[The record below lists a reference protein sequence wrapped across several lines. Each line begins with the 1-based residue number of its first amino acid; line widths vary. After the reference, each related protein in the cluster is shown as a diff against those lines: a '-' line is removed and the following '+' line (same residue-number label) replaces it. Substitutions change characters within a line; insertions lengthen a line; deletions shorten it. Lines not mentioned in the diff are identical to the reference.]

1 MDTQLHISEAS
12 PRLAASCALDAPLGM
27 LSYVTPARAKLF
39 SNLGIHTLR
48 DLILRV
54 PRRYLDF
61 SRHVSI
67 LEAAVNDTVTISCVI
82 DRINLKRPRPHL
94 SIVEMYVTDTIGIM
108 RISFFRQPWLA
119 KAYHVGDVVALLGKV
134 EYSYGFK
141 CMNSPFIEL
150 IHAADTPTSDAHSAD
165 TQATNAQAANAHA
178 TGAHAQDTSAPQPV
192 VNTRLDT
199 HILPVYA
206 LCDGL
211 SAAWYRRI
219 VKICLHKILP
229 LVDCIPSAYLARN
242 RLMGYSTAIQQMHM
256 PTSMSAQEAARRRF
270 AYNELFFLQLALR
283 ARTSVEDAQDPIQHC
298 INGRH
303 LKNFYKALPFE
314 LSAEQQ
320 SAAHDLL
327 HDMQAKTCMNRLL
340 LGDVGTGKTV
350 VCALGFAVCAD
361 TSTQAAM
368 LAPTSVLAQQYA
380 EKIGTL
386 LTKLSISWALLTSA
400 TTKSERANI
409 LSGLQ
414 TGSVQVIFGTTS
426 LLSDDVQF
434 HKLSYIVID
443 EQHRFGVHQRLAL
456 RQKSPF
462 ADLLAMSATPIPR
475 TLALSFYGDLTC
487 SFIKHKPFS
496 TAKVTTKVLANENVS
511 VAYDAVASCIEQ
523 GQQAY
528 IICPLIDSQDAR
540 TTVDD
545 IAPNAQSS
553 AQTLHSAQQTFE
565 ALKRSSFSAYRIGL
579 LTGRMDSDEKDR
591 VMSQFRAH
599 KLDVLVATTIVE
611 VGVDVPRACAMI
623 ILDADRFG
631 LATLHQLRGRVG
643 RGSLAAQVYLVT
655 ASKKH
660 SLARRRLDILENTFD
675 GFELSQKDLELRRE
689 GDILGYR
696 QSGTLTLRV
705 CDMVRDMD
713 LIEAAHRDVGELLDS
728 DPDLSQVQHRALV
741 HEMHARFPA
750 YFEELK
756 GIGF

>member
-12 PRLAASCALDAPLGM
+12 PRLAASCALDAPLDM
-27 LSYVTPARAKLF
+27 LPYVTPARAKLF

-48 DLILRV
+48 DLILRI

-134 EYSYGFK
+134 DYSYGFK

-150 IHAADTPTSDAHSAD
+150 IHAADTRPTDGHAAD
-165 TQATNAQAANAHA
+165 THTAD
-178 TGAHAQDTSAPQPV
+178 AHAQDKSALELLP
-192 VNTRLDT
+192 NARLDT

-229 LVDCIPSAYLARN
+229 LVDCIPSVYLARN
-242 RLMGYSTAIQQMHM
+242 RLMGYSTAIQQIHM
-256 PTSMSAQEAARRRF
+256 PTSMRAQEAARRRF

-283 ARTSVEDAQDPIQHC
+283 ARTSVEDTQDPIQHC
-298 INGRH
+298 INGSH

-400 TTKSERANI
+400 TTKSERTDI

-414 TGSVQVIFGTTS
+414 TGSLQVIFGTTS

-511 VAYDAVASCIEQ
+511 VAYDAVAACIEQ

-528 IICPLIDSQDAR
+528 IICPLIDNQDAR

-565 ALKRSSFSAYRIGL
+565 SLKRSSFSAYRIGL
-579 LTGRMDSDEKDR
+579 LTGRMDSEEKDR

-696 QSGTLTLRV
+696 QSGTLTLHV

-713 LIEAAHRDVGELLDS
+713 LIEAAHRDVGELLDG
-728 DPDLSQVQHRALV
+728 DHRLSQTQHRALV

>member
-27 LSYVTPARAKLF
+27 LPYVTPARAKLF

-48 DLILRV
+48 DLMLHI
-54 PRRYLDF
+54 PRKYLDF

-150 IHAADTPTSDAHSAD
+150 IHAADTRPTDGYAAD
-165 TQATNAQAANAHA
+165 THVADAYE
-178 TGAHAQDTSAPQPV
+178 QDKRVPQPV
-192 VNTRLDT
+192 ANTRLDT

-219 VKICLHKILP
+219 IKICLHKILP
-229 LVDCIPSAYLARN
+229 LVDCIPSVYLARN
-242 RLMGYSTAIQQMHM
+242 RLMGYSTAIQQIHM
-256 PTSMSAQEAARRRF
+256 PTSMSAQDAARRRF

-298 INGRH
+298 INGDH

-400 TTKSERANI
+400 TTKSERADI
-409 LSGLQ
+409 LSQLQ
-414 TGSVQVIFGTTS
+414 TGSLQVIFGTTS

-496 TAKVTTKVLANENVS
+496 TANVTTNVLANENVS
-511 VAYDAVASCIEQ
+511 VAYDAVAACIEQ

-528 IICPLIDSQDAR
+528 IICPLIDNQDTR

-565 ALKRSSFSAYRIGL
+565 ALKHSSFSAYRIGL
-579 LTGRMDSDEKDR
+579 LTGRMDNVEKDR

-696 QSGTLTLRV
+696 QSGTLTLHV

-713 LIEAAHRDVGELLDS
+713 LIEAAHRDVGELLDG
-728 DPDLSQVQHRALV
+728 DPRLSQTQHRALV

>member
-27 LSYVTPARAKLF
+27 LPYVTPARAKLF

-48 DLILRV
+48 DLMLRI

-150 IHAADTPTSDAHSAD
+150 IHAADTRPTDSHAAD
-165 TQATNAQAANAHA
+165 THAAD
-178 TGAHAQDTSAPQPV
+178 AHAQDKRAPQPV
-192 VNTRLDT
+192 ANARLDT

-219 VKICLHKILP
+219 IKICLHKILP
-229 LVDCIPSAYLARN
+229 LVDCIPYVYLARN
-242 RLMGYSTAIQQMHM
+242 RLMGYSTAIQQIHM
-256 PTSMSAQEAARRRF
+256 PTSMRAQEAARRRF

-283 ARTSVEDAQDPIQHC
+283 ARTSVEDTQDPIQHC
-298 INGRH
+298 INGSH

-400 TTKSERANI
+400 TTKSERTDI

-414 TGSVQVIFGTTS
+414 TGSLQVIFGTTS

-511 VAYDAVASCIEQ
+511 VAYDAVAACIEQ

-528 IICPLIDSQDAR
+528 IICPLIDNQDAR

-579 LTGRMDSDEKDR
+579 LTGRMDNVEKDK

-696 QSGTLTLRV
+696 QSGTLTLHV

-713 LIEAAHRDVGELLDS
+713 LIEAAHRDVGELLDG
-728 DPDLSQVQHRALV
+728 DPRLSQTQHRALV

>member
-27 LSYVTPARAKLF
+27 LPYVTPARAKLF

-48 DLILRV
+48 DLMLRI

-150 IHAADTPTSDAHSAD
+150 IHAADTRPTDGHAAD
-165 TQATNAQAANAHA
+165 THAAD
-178 TGAHAQDTSAPQPV
+178 AHAQDKSALELLP
-192 VNTRLDT
+192 NARLDT

-219 VKICLHKILP
+219 IKICLHKILP
-229 LVDCIPSAYLARN
+229 LVDCIPSVYLARN
-242 RLMGYSTAIQQMHM
+242 RLMGYSTAIQQIHM
-256 PTSMSAQEAARRRF
+256 PTSMSAQDAARRRF
-270 AYNELFFLQLALR
+270 AYDELFFLQLALR
-283 ARTSVEDAQDPIQHC
+283 ARTSVEDTQDPIQHC
-298 INGRH
+298 INGSH

-400 TTKSERANI
+400 TTKSERADI

-487 SFIKHKPFS
+487 SFIKHKPFC
-496 TAKVTTKVLANENVS
+496 TANVTTNVLANENVS
-511 VAYDAVASCIEQ
+511 VAYDAVAACIEQ

-528 IICPLIDSQDAR
+528 IICPLIDNQDAR

-579 LTGRMDSDEKDR
+579 LTGRMDNVEKDR

-660 SLARRRLDILENTFD
+660 SLARQRLDILENTFD

-713 LIEAAHRDVGELLDS
+713 LIEAAHRDVGELLDG
-728 DPDLSQVQHRALV
+728 DPDVSQVQHRALV

>member
-27 LSYVTPARAKLF
+27 LPYVTPARAKLF

-48 DLILRV
+48 DLMLRI

-61 SRHVSI
+61 SGHVSI

-150 IHAADTPTSDAHSAD
+150 IHAADTRPTDGHAAD
-165 TQATNAQAANAHA
+165 THTAD
-178 TGAHAQDTSAPQPV
+178 AHAQDKSALELLP
-192 VNTRLDT
+192 NASFDT

-219 VKICLHKILP
+219 IKICLHKILP
-229 LVDCIPSAYLARN
+229 LVDCIPSVYLARN
-242 RLMGYSTAIQQMHM
+242 RLMGYSTAIQQIHM
-256 PTSMSAQEAARRRF
+256 PTSMSAQDAARRRF

-283 ARTSVEDAQDPIQHC
+283 ARTSVEDTQDPIQHC
-298 INGRH
+298 INGSH

-400 TTKSERANI
+400 TTKSERADI
-409 LSGLQ
+409 LSQLQ
-414 TGSVQVIFGTTS
+414 TGSLQVIFGTTS

-496 TAKVTTKVLANENVS
+496 TAKVTTKVLVNENVS
-511 VAYDAVASCIEQ
+511 VAYDAVAACIEQ

-528 IICPLIDSQDAR
+528 IICPLIDNQDAR

-713 LIEAAHRDVGELLDS
+713 LIEAAHRDVGELLDG
-728 DPDLSQVQHRALV
+728 DPRLSQTQHRALV
-741 HEMHARFPA
+741 HEMRARFPA

-756 GIGF
+756 GIEF

>member
-27 LSYVTPARAKLF
+27 LPYVTPARAKLF

-48 DLILRV
+48 DLMLRI

-150 IHAADTPTSDAHSAD
+150 IHAADTRPTDGHAAD
-165 TQATNAQAANAHA
+165 THTAD
-178 TGAHAQDTSAPQPV
+178 AHAQDKSALELLP
-192 VNTRLDT
+192 NASFDT

-219 VKICLHKILP
+219 IKICLHKILP
-229 LVDCIPSAYLARN
+229 LVDCIPSVYLARN
-242 RLMGYSTAIQQMHM
+242 RLMGYSTAIQQIHM
-256 PTSMSAQEAARRRF
+256 PTSMSAQDAARRRF

-283 ARTSVEDAQDPIQHC
+283 ARTSVEDTQDPIQHC
-298 INGRH
+298 INGSH

-400 TTKSERANI
+400 ITKSERADI
-409 LSGLQ
+409 LSQLQ
-414 TGSVQVIFGTTS
+414 TGSLQVIFGTTS

-496 TAKVTTKVLANENVS
+496 TAKVTTKVLVNENVS
-511 VAYDAVASCIEQ
+511 VAYDAVAACIEQ

-528 IICPLIDSQDAR
+528 IICPLIDNQDAR

-579 LTGRMDSDEKDR
+579 LTGRMDNVEKDR
-591 VMSQFRAH
+591 IMSQFRAH

-660 SLARRRLDILENTFD
+660 SLARQRLDILENTFD

-696 QSGTLTLRV
+696 QSGTLTLHV
-705 CDMVRDMD
+705 CDMVRDMA
-713 LIEAAHRDVGELLDS
+713 LIEAAHRDVGELLDG
-728 DPDLSQVQHRALV
+728 DPRLSQTQHRALV

>member
-27 LSYVTPARAKLF
+27 LPYVTPARAKLF

-48 DLILRV
+48 DLMLRI

-150 IHAADTPTSDAHSAD
+150 IHAADTRPTDGHAAD
-165 TQATNAQAANAHA
+165 THTAD
-178 TGAHAQDTSAPQPV
+178 AHAQDKSALELLP
-192 VNTRLDT
+192 NASFDT

-219 VKICLHKILP
+219 IKICLHKILP
-229 LVDCIPSAYLARN
+229 LVDCIPSVYLARN
-242 RLMGYSTAIQQMHM
+242 RLMGYSTAIQQIHM
-256 PTSMSAQEAARRRF
+256 PTSMSAQDAARRRF

-283 ARTSVEDAQDPIQHC
+283 ARTSVEDTQDPIQHC
-298 INGRH
+298 INGSH

-400 TTKSERANI
+400 TTKSERADI

-545 IAPNAQSS
+545 IAPNVQSS

-579 LTGRMDSDEKDR
+579 LTGRMDNVEKDR

-713 LIEAAHRDVGELLDS
+713 LIEAAHRDVGELLDG
-728 DPDLSQVQHRALV
+728 DPDVSQVQHRALV

>member
-27 LSYVTPARAKLF
+27 LAYVTPARAKLF

-48 DLILRV
+48 DLILRI

-150 IHAADTPTSDAHSAD
+150 IHAADARPTDGHAAD
-165 TQATNAQAANAHA
+165 THTAD
-178 TGAHAQDTSAPQPV
+178 AHAQDKSALELLP
-192 VNTRLDT
+192 NARLDT

-229 LVDCIPSAYLARN
+229 LVDCIPSVYLARN
-242 RLMGYSTAIQQMHM
+242 RLMGYSTAIQQIHM
-256 PTSMSAQEAARRRF
+256 PTSMRAQEAARRRF

-283 ARTSVEDAQDPIQHC
+283 ARTSVEDTQDPIQHC
-298 INGRH
+298 INGSH

-400 TTKSERANI
+400 TTKSERTDI

-414 TGSVQVIFGTTS
+414 TGSLQVIFGTTS

-511 VAYDAVASCIEQ
+511 VAYDAVAACIEQ

-565 ALKRSSFSAYRIGL
+565 ALKRSSFSAYRTGL
-579 LTGRMDSDEKDR
+579 LTGRMDNVEKDK

-713 LIEAAHRDVGELLDS
+713 LIEAAHRDVGELLDG

>member
-27 LSYVTPARAKLF
+27 LPYVTPARAKLF

-48 DLILRV
+48 DLMLRI

-150 IHAADTPTSDAHSAD
+150 IHAAETHTTDGHTADTHVADTP
-165 TQATNAQAANAHA
+165 
-178 TGAHAQDTSAPQPV
+178 AQDKRAPQSV
-192 VNTRLDT
+192 ATTRLDT
-199 HILPVYA
+199 HILSVYA

-219 VKICLHKILP
+219 IKICLHKILP
-229 LVDCIPSAYLARN
+229 LVDCIPSVYLARN
-242 RLMGYSTAIQQMHM
+242 RLMGYSTAIQQIHM
-256 PTSMSAQEAARRRF
+256 PTSMPAQDAARRRF

-283 ARTSVEDAQDPIQHC
+283 ARTSVEDTQDPIQHC
-298 INGRH
+298 INGSN

-327 HDMQAKTCMNRLL
+327 HDMHAKTCMNRLL

-400 TTKSERANI
+400 TTKSERADI

-496 TAKVTTKVLANENVS
+496 TANVTTNVLANENVS
-511 VAYDAVASCIEQ
+511 VAYDAVAACIEQ

-528 IICPLIDSQDAR
+528 IICPLIDNQDTR

-565 ALKRSSFSAYRIGL
+565 ALKHSSFSAYRIGL
-579 LTGRMDSDEKDR
+579 LTGRMDSEEKDR

-660 SLARRRLDILENTFD
+660 SSARRRLDILENTFD

-696 QSGTLTLRV
+696 QSGTLTLHV

-713 LIEAAHRDVGELLDS
+713 LIEAAHRDVGELLDG
-728 DPDLSQVQHRALV
+728 DPRLSQTQHRALV

>member
-48 DLILRV
+48 DLMLRI

-150 IHAADTPTSDAHSAD
+150 IHAAETHTTDGHTADTHVADTP
-165 TQATNAQAANAHA
+165 
-178 TGAHAQDTSAPQPV
+178 AQDKRAPQPV
-192 VNTRLDT
+192 ANTRLDT

-219 VKICLHKILP
+219 IKICLHKILP
-229 LVDCIPSAYLARN
+229 LVDCIPSVYLARN
-242 RLMGYSTAIQQMHM
+242 RLMGYSTAIQQIHM
-256 PTSMSAQEAARRRF
+256 PTSMSAQDAARRRF

-298 INGRH
+298 INGDH

-361 TSTQAAM
+361 TSTQAAL

-496 TAKVTTKVLANENVS
+496 TANVTTNVLANENVS
-511 VAYDAVASCIEQ
+511 VAYDAVATCIEK

-528 IICPLIDSQDAR
+528 IICPLIDNQDAR

-565 ALKRSSFSAYRIGL
+565 ALKHSSFSAYRIGL
-579 LTGRMDSDEKDR
+579 LTGRMDSEEKDR

-660 SLARRRLDILENTFD
+660 SLARQRLDILENTFD

-696 QSGTLTLRV
+696 QSGTLTLHV

-713 LIEAAHRDVGELLDS
+713 LIEAAHRDVGELLDGDS
-728 DPDLSQVQHRALV
+728 RLSQTQHRALV

>member
-1 MDTQLHISEAS
+1 MDTQLHISEVS
-12 PRLAASCALDAPLGM
+12 PRLAASCALDAPLDM
-27 LSYVTPARAKLF
+27 LPYVTPARAKLF

-48 DLILRV
+48 DLILRI

-150 IHAADTPTSDAHSAD
+150 IHAADARPTDGHAAD
-165 TQATNAQAANAHA
+165 THAAD
-178 TGAHAQDTSAPQPV
+178 AHAQDKTALELLP
-192 VNTRLDT
+192 NARLDT

-219 VKICLHKILP
+219 IKICLHKILP
-229 LVDCIPSAYLARN
+229 LVDCIPSVYLARN

-256 PTSMSAQEAARRRF
+256 PTSMSAQDAARRRF

-298 INGRH
+298 INGSH

-400 TTKSERANI
+400 TTKSERADI
-409 LSGLQ
+409 LSQLQ
-414 TGSVQVIFGTTS
+414 TGSLQVIFGTTS

-511 VAYDAVASCIEQ
+511 VAYDAVAACIEQ

-528 IICPLIDSQDAR
+528 IICPLIDNQDAR

-565 ALKRSSFSAYRIGL
+565 ALKRSSFSTYRIGL

-713 LIEAAHRDVGELLDS
+713 LIEAAHRDVGELLDG

>member
-27 LSYVTPARAKLF
+27 LPYVTPARAKLF

-48 DLILRV
+48 DLMLRI

-150 IHAADTPTSDAHSAD
+150 IHAADTRPTDGHAAD
-165 TQATNAQAANAHA
+165 THTAD
-178 TGAHAQDTSAPQPV
+178 AHAQDKSALELLP
-192 VNTRLDT
+192 NASFDT

-219 VKICLHKILP
+219 IKICLHKILP
-229 LVDCIPSAYLARN
+229 LVDCIPSVYLARN
-242 RLMGYSTAIQQMHM
+242 RLMGYSTAIQQIHM
-256 PTSMSAQEAARRRF
+256 PTSMSAQDAARRRF

-283 ARTSVEDAQDPIQHC
+283 ARTSVEDTQDPIQHC
-298 INGRH
+298 INGSH

-400 TTKSERANI
+400 TTKSERADI
-409 LSGLQ
+409 LSQLQ
-414 TGSVQVIFGTTS
+414 TGSLQVIFGTTS

-496 TAKVTTKVLANENVS
+496 TAKVTTKVLVNENVS
-511 VAYDAVASCIEQ
+511 VAYDAVAACIEQ

-528 IICPLIDSQDAR
+528 IICPLIDNQDAR

-660 SLARRRLDILENTFD
+660 SLARQRLDILENTFD

-741 HEMHARFPA
+741 HEMHVRFPA

>member
-27 LSYVTPARAKLF
+27 LPYVTPARAKLF

-48 DLILRV
+48 DLMLRI

-150 IHAADTPTSDAHSAD
+150 IHAADTRPTDGHAAD
-165 TQATNAQAANAHA
+165 THTAD
-178 TGAHAQDTSAPQPV
+178 AHAQDKSALELLP
-192 VNTRLDT
+192 NASFDT

-219 VKICLHKILP
+219 IKICLHKILP
-229 LVDCIPSAYLARN
+229 LVDCIPSVYLARN
-242 RLMGYSTAIQQMHM
+242 RLMGYSTAIQQIHM
-256 PTSMSAQEAARRRF
+256 PTSMSAQDAARRRF

-283 ARTSVEDAQDPIQHC
+283 ARTSVEDTQDPIQHC
-298 INGRH
+298 INGSH

-400 TTKSERANI
+400 TTKSERADI
-409 LSGLQ
+409 LSQLQ
-414 TGSVQVIFGTTS
+414 TGSLQVIFGTTS

-496 TAKVTTKVLANENVS
+496 TAKVTTKVLVNENVS
-511 VAYDAVASCIEQ
+511 VAYDAVAACIEQ

-528 IICPLIDSQDAR
+528 IICPLIDNQDAR

-713 LIEAAHRDVGELLDS
+713 LIEAAHRDVGELLDG

>member
-27 LSYVTPARAKLF
+27 LPYVTPARAKLF

-48 DLILRV
+48 DLMLRI

-150 IHAADTPTSDAHSAD
+150 IHAADTRPTDGHAAD
-165 TQATNAQAANAHA
+165 THAADAYE
-178 TGAHAQDTSAPQPV
+178 QDKRAPQPV
-192 VNTRLDT
+192 ANTRLDT

-229 LVDCIPSAYLARN
+229 LVDCIPSVYLARN

-256 PTSMSAQEAARRRF
+256 PTSMSAQDAARRRF

-283 ARTSVEDAQDPIQHC
+283 ARTSVEDTQDPIQHC
-298 INGRH
+298 INGSH

-327 HDMQAKTCMNRLL
+327 HDMHAKTCMNRLL

-400 TTKSERANI
+400 TTKSERADI

>member
-82 DRINLKRPRPHL
+82 DRISLKRPRPHL

-150 IHAADTPTSDAHSAD
+150 IHAAETHTTDGHTADTHVADTP
-165 TQATNAQAANAHA
+165 
-178 TGAHAQDTSAPQPV
+178 AQDKRAPQPV
-192 VNTRLDT
+192 ATTRLDT

-229 LVDCIPSAYLARN
+229 LVDFIPSVYLARN

-298 INGRH
+298 INGDH

-496 TAKVTTKVLANENVS
+496 TANVTTNVLANENVS
-511 VAYDAVASCIEQ
+511 VAYDAVAACIEK

-528 IICPLIDSQDAR
+528 IICPLIDNQDAR
-540 TTVDD
+540 TMVDD

-565 ALKRSSFSAYRIGL
+565 ALKHSSFSAYRIGL
-579 LTGRMDSDEKDR
+579 LTGRMDNVEKDR

-660 SLARRRLDILENTFD
+660 SLARQRLDILENTFD

-713 LIEAAHRDVGELLDS
+713 LIEAAHRDVGELLDG
-728 DPDLSQVQHRALV
+728 DPRLSQTQHRALV

>member
-27 LSYVTPARAKLF
+27 LPYVTPARAKLF

-48 DLILRV
+48 DLMLRI

-150 IHAADTPTSDAHSAD
+150 IHAADTRPTDGHAAD
-165 TQATNAQAANAHA
+165 THTAD
-178 TGAHAQDTSAPQPV
+178 AHAQDKSALELLP
-192 VNTRLDT
+192 NASFDT

-219 VKICLHKILP
+219 IKICLHKILP
-229 LVDCIPSAYLARN
+229 LVDCIPSVYLARN

-256 PTSMSAQEAARRRF
+256 PTSMSAQDAARRRF

-298 INGRH
+298 INGSH
-303 LKNFYKALPFE
+303 LKNFYKALTFE

-400 TTKSERANI
+400 TTKSERADI
-409 LSGLQ
+409 LSQLQ
-414 TGSVQVIFGTTS
+414 TGSLQVIFGTTS

-511 VAYDAVASCIEQ
+511 VAYDAVAACIEQ

-528 IICPLIDSQDAR
+528 IICPLIDNQDAR

-579 LTGRMDSDEKDR
+579 LTGRMDNVEKDR

>member
-12 PRLAASCALDAPLGM
+12 PRLAASCALDSLLGM
-27 LSYVTPARAKLF
+27 LPYVTPARAKLF

-82 DRINLKRPRPHL
+82 DRINIKRPRPHL

-150 IHAADTPTSDAHSAD
+150 IHAADTSTSDDHAVD
-165 TQATNAQAANAHA
+165 TQTTNV
-178 TGAHAQDTSAPQPV
+178 HAQDTNAPQPV
-192 VNTRLDT
+192 ATTRLDT

-229 LVDCIPSAYLARN
+229 LVDCIPSVYLARN

-283 ARTSVEDAQDPIQHC
+283 ARTSVEDTQDPIQHC
-298 INGRH
+298 INGSH

-400 TTKSERANI
+400 TTKSERADI

-579 LTGRMDSDEKDR
+579 LTGRMDNVEKDR

>member
-27 LSYVTPARAKLF
+27 LPYVTPARAQLF

-48 DLILRV
+48 DLMLRI

-150 IHAADTPTSDAHSAD
+150 IHAADTRPTDGHAAD
-165 TQATNAQAANAHA
+165 THTAD
-178 TGAHAQDTSAPQPV
+178 AHAQDKSALELLP
-192 VNTRLDT
+192 NASFDT

-219 VKICLHKILP
+219 IKICLHKILP
-229 LVDCIPSAYLARN
+229 LVDCIPSVYLARN
-242 RLMGYSTAIQQMHM
+242 RLMGYSTAIQQIHM
-256 PTSMSAQEAARRRF
+256 PTSMSAQDAARRRF

-283 ARTSVEDAQDPIQHC
+283 ARTSVEDTQDPIQHC
-298 INGRH
+298 INGSH

-400 TTKSERANI
+400 TTKSERADI
-409 LSGLQ
+409 LSQLQ

-511 VAYDAVASCIEQ
+511 VAYDAVAACIEQ

-528 IICPLIDSQDAR
+528 IICPLIDSHDAR

-579 LTGRMDSDEKDR
+579 LTGRMDNVEKDR

-713 LIEAAHRDVGELLDS
+713 LIEAAHRDVGELLDG
-728 DPDLSQVQHRALV
+728 DPDVSQVQHRALV
-741 HEMHARFPA
+741 HEMRARFPA

-756 GIGF
+756 GIEF

>member
-27 LSYVTPARAKLF
+27 LPYVTPARAKLF

-48 DLILRV
+48 DLMLRI

-150 IHAADTPTSDAHSAD
+150 IHAAETHTTDGHTADTHVADTP
-165 TQATNAQAANAHA
+165 
-178 TGAHAQDTSAPQPV
+178 AQDKRAPQPV
-192 VNTRLDT
+192 ANTRLDT

-219 VKICLHKILP
+219 IKICLHKILP
-229 LVDCIPSAYLARN
+229 LVDCIPSVYLARN
-242 RLMGYSTAIQQMHM
+242 RLMGYSTAIQQIHM
-256 PTSMSAQEAARRRF
+256 PTSMSAQDAARRRF

-298 INGRH
+298 INGDH

-361 TSTQAAM
+361 TSTQAAL

-496 TAKVTTKVLANENVS
+496 TANVTTNVLANENVS
-511 VAYDAVASCIEQ
+511 VAYDAVATCIEK

-528 IICPLIDSQDAR
+528 IICPLIDNQDAR

-565 ALKRSSFSAYRIGL
+565 ALKHSSFSAYRIGL
-579 LTGRMDSDEKDR
+579 LTGRMDNVEKDR

-623 ILDADRFG
+623 ILDSDRFG

-660 SLARRRLDILENTFD
+660 SLARQRLDILENTFD

-713 LIEAAHRDVGELLDS
+713 LIEAAHRDVGELLDG

>member
-48 DLILRV
+48 DLILRI

-150 IHAADTPTSDAHSAD
+150 IHAADTRPTDGHAAD
-165 TQATNAQAANAHA
+165 THTAD
-178 TGAHAQDTSAPQPV
+178 AHAQDKSALELLP
-192 VNTRLDT
+192 NASFDT

-219 VKICLHKILP
+219 IKICLHKILP
-229 LVDCIPSAYLARN
+229 LVDCIPSVYLARN
-242 RLMGYSTAIQQMHM
+242 RLMGYSTAIQQIHM
-256 PTSMSAQEAARRRF
+256 PTSMSAQDAARRRF

-283 ARTSVEDAQDPIQHC
+283 ARTSVEDTQDPIQHC
-298 INGRH
+298 INGSH

-400 TTKSERANI
+400 TTKSERADI
-409 LSGLQ
+409 LSQLQ

-496 TAKVTTKVLANENVS
+496 TAKVTTKVLVNENVS
-511 VAYDAVASCIEQ
+511 VAYDAVAACIEQ

-528 IICPLIDSQDAR
+528 IICPLIDNQDAR

-741 HEMHARFPA
+741 HEMHVRFPA

>member
-39 SNLGIHTLR
+39 SNIGIHTLR

-150 IHAADTPTSDAHSAD
+150 IHAADTRPTDGHAAD
-165 TQATNAQAANAHA
+165 THTAD
-178 TGAHAQDTSAPQPV
+178 AHAQDKSALELLP
-192 VNTRLDT
+192 NARLDT

-219 VKICLHKILP
+219 IKICLHKILP
-229 LVDCIPSAYLARN
+229 LVDCIPSVYLARN
-242 RLMGYSTAIQQMHM
+242 RLMGYSTAIQQIHM
-256 PTSMSAQEAARRRF
+256 PTSMSAQDAARRRF

-298 INGRH
+298 INGSH

-340 LGDVGTGKTV
+340 LGDVGTGKTA

-400 TTKSERANI
+400 TTKSERASI

-511 VAYDAVASCIEQ
+511 VAYDAVAACIEQ

-528 IICPLIDSQDAR
+528 IICPLIDNQDAR

-565 ALKRSSFSAYRIGL
+565 ALKHSSFSAYRIGL
-579 LTGRMDSDEKDR
+579 LTGRMDSEEKDR

-696 QSGTLTLRV
+696 QSGTLTLHV

-713 LIEAAHRDVGELLDS
+713 LIEAAHRDVGELLDG
-728 DPDLSQVQHRALV
+728 DPRLSQAQHRALV
-741 HEMHARFPA
+741 HEMYARFPA

>member
-12 PRLAASCALDAPLGM
+12 PRLAASCALDAPLDM
-27 LSYVTPARAKLF
+27 LPYVTPARAKLF

-48 DLILRV
+48 DLILRI

-150 IHAADTPTSDAHSAD
+150 IRAADTRPTDGHAADTHTAD
-165 TQATNAQAANAHA
+165 
-178 TGAHAQDTSAPQPV
+178 AHAQDKSALELLP
-192 VNTRLDT
+192 NARLDT

-219 VKICLHKILP
+219 IKICLHKILP
-229 LVDCIPSAYLARN
+229 LVDCIPSVYLARN
-242 RLMGYSTAIQQMHM
+242 RLMGYSTAIQQIHM
-256 PTSMSAQEAARRRF
+256 PTSMSAQAAARRRF

-283 ARTSVEDAQDPIQHC
+283 ARTSVEDTQDPIQHC
-298 INGRH
+298 INGSN

-327 HDMQAKTCMNRLL
+327 HDMHAKTCMNRLL

-400 TTKSERANI
+400 TTKSERADI

-528 IICPLIDSQDAR
+528 IICPLIDNQDAR

-579 LTGRMDSDEKDR
+579 LTGRMDNVEKDR

-713 LIEAAHRDVGELLDS
+713 LIEAAHRDVGELLDG
-728 DPDLSQVQHRALV
+728 DPDVSQVQHRALV

>member
-27 LSYVTPARAKLF
+27 LPYVTPARAKLF
-39 SNLGIHTLR
+39 SNLSIHTLR
-48 DLILRV
+48 DLILRI

-150 IHAADTPTSDAHSAD
+150 IHAADTRPTDGHAAD
-165 TQATNAQAANAHA
+165 THTAD
-178 TGAHAQDTSAPQPV
+178 AHAQDKSALELLP
-192 VNTRLDT
+192 NASFDT

-219 VKICLHKILP
+219 IKICLHKILP
-229 LVDCIPSAYLARN
+229 LVDCIPSVYLARN

-256 PTSMSAQEAARRRF
+256 PTSMSAQDAARRRF

-298 INGRH
+298 INGSH

-400 TTKSERANI
+400 TTKSERADI
-409 LSGLQ
+409 LSQLQ
-414 TGSVQVIFGTTS
+414 TGSLQVIFGTTS

-511 VAYDAVASCIEQ
+511 VAYDAVAACIEQ

-528 IICPLIDSQDAR
+528 IICPLIDNQDAR

-660 SLARRRLDILENTFD
+660 SLARQRLDILENTFD

-713 LIEAAHRDVGELLDS
+713 LIEAAHRDVGELLDG
-728 DPDLSQVQHRALV
+728 DPDVSQVQHRALV

>member
-27 LSYVTPARAKLF
+27 LPYVTPARAKLF

-48 DLILRV
+48 DLMLRI

-150 IHAADTPTSDAHSAD
+150 IHAADTRPTDGHAAD
-165 TQATNAQAANAHA
+165 THTAD
-178 TGAHAQDTSAPQPV
+178 AHAQDKSALELLP
-192 VNTRLDT
+192 NARLDT

-229 LVDCIPSAYLARN
+229 LVDCIPSVYLARN
-242 RLMGYSTAIQQMHM
+242 RLMGYSTAIQQIHM
-256 PTSMSAQEAARRRF
+256 PTSMRAQDAARRRF

-283 ARTSVEDAQDPIQHC
+283 ARTSVEDTQDPIQHC
-298 INGRH
+298 INGDH

-327 HDMQAKTCMNRLL
+327 HDMHAKTCMNRLL

-400 TTKSERANI
+400 TTKSERADI

-528 IICPLIDSQDAR
+528 IICPLIDNQDAR

-565 ALKRSSFSAYRIGL
+565 SLKRSSFSAYRIGL

-741 HEMHARFPA
+741 HEMHVRFPA

>member
-12 PRLAASCALDAPLGM
+12 PRLAASCALDAPLDM
-27 LSYVTPARAKLF
+27 LPYVTPARAKPF

-48 DLILRV
+48 DLILRI

-82 DRINLKRPRPHL
+82 DRINLKRPRPHF

-150 IHAADTPTSDAHSAD
+150 IHAADTRPTDGHAAD
-165 TQATNAQAANAHA
+165 THTAD
-178 TGAHAQDTSAPQPV
+178 AHAQDKSALELLP
-192 VNTRLDT
+192 NTRLDT

-219 VKICLHKILP
+219 IKICLHKILP
-229 LVDCIPSAYLARN
+229 LVDCIPSVYLARN
-242 RLMGYSTAIQQMHM
+242 RLMGYSTAIQQIHM
-256 PTSMSAQEAARRRF
+256 PTSMSAQDAARRRF

-283 ARTSVEDAQDPIQHC
+283 VRTSVEDTQDPIQHC
-298 INGRH
+298 INGSH

-400 TTKSERANI
+400 TTKSERADI
-409 LSGLQ
+409 LSQLQ
-414 TGSVQVIFGTTS
+414 TGSLQVIFGTTS

-496 TAKVTTKVLANENVS
+496 TAKVTTKVLVNENVS
-511 VAYDAVASCIEQ
+511 VAYDAVAACIEQ

-528 IICPLIDSQDAR
+528 IICPLIDNQDAR

-565 ALKRSSFSAYRIGL
+565 ALKSSSFSAYRIGL

-705 CDMVRDMD
+705 CDMVCDMD

-756 GIGF
+756 GIEF

>member
-27 LSYVTPARAKLF
+27 LSYVTPARARLF

-82 DRINLKRPRPHL
+82 DRINLKRPRPQL

-150 IHAADTPTSDAHSAD
+150 IHAADTRTTDAH
-165 TQATNAQAANAHA
+165 ATNAHAADAYE
-178 TGAHAQDTSAPQPV
+178 QDKRVPQPV
-192 VNTRLDT
+192 ANTRLDT

-229 LVDCIPSAYLARN
+229 LVDFIPSVYLARN

-283 ARTSVEDAQDPIQHC
+283 ARTSVEDTQDPIQHC
-298 INGRH
+298 INGSH

-400 TTKSERANI
+400 TTKSERADI

-414 TGSVQVIFGTTS
+414 TGSVQVVFGTTS

-496 TAKVTTKVLANENVS
+496 TANVTTNVLANENVS
-511 VAYDAVASCIEQ
+511 VAYDAVAACIEK

-528 IICPLIDSQDAR
+528 IICPLIDNQDAR
-540 TTVDD
+540 TMVDD

-660 SLARRRLDILENTFD
+660 SLARQRLGILENTFD

-713 LIEAAHRDVGELLDS
+713 LIEVAHRDVGELLDG

>member
-27 LSYVTPARAKLF
+27 LPYVTPARAKLF

-48 DLILRV
+48 DLMLRI

-150 IHAADTPTSDAHSAD
+150 IHAADTRPTDGHAAD
-165 TQATNAQAANAHA
+165 THTAD
-178 TGAHAQDTSAPQPV
+178 AHAQDKSALELLP
-192 VNTRLDT
+192 NASFDT

-219 VKICLHKILP
+219 IKICLHKILP
-229 LVDCIPSAYLARN
+229 LVDCIPSVYLARN
-242 RLMGYSTAIQQMHM
+242 RLMGYSTAIQQIHM
-256 PTSMSAQEAARRRF
+256 PTSMSAQDAARRRF

-283 ARTSVEDAQDPIQHC
+283 ARTSVEDTQDPIQHC
-298 INGRH
+298 INGSH

-434 HKLSYIVID
+434 HRLSYIVID

-496 TAKVTTKVLANENVS
+496 TAQVTTKVLANENVS

-528 IICPLIDSQDAR
+528 IICPLIDKQDSR
-540 TTVDD
+540 TAVDD
-545 IAPNAQSS
+545 IAPDARSS

-565 ALKRSSFSAYRIGL
+565 ALKHSSFSAYRIGL

-696 QSGTLTLRV
+696 QSGTLTLHV

-713 LIEAAHRDVGELLDS
+713 LIEAAHRDVGELLDG
-728 DPDLSQVQHRALV
+728 DPRLSQTQHRALV

>member
-12 PRLAASCALDAPLGM
+12 PRLAASCALDAPLDM
-27 LSYVTPARAKLF
+27 LLYVTPARAKLF
-39 SNLGIHTLR
+39 SNLSIHTLR
-48 DLILRV
+48 DLILRI

-150 IHAADTPTSDAHSAD
+150 IHAADTRPTDGHAAD
-165 TQATNAQAANAHA
+165 THAAD
-178 TGAHAQDTSAPQPV
+178 AHAQDKSALELLP
-192 VNTRLDT
+192 NARLDT

-242 RLMGYSTAIQQMHM
+242 RLMGYSTAIQQIHM
-256 PTSMSAQEAARRRF
+256 PTSMSAQAAARRRF

-283 ARTSVEDAQDPIQHC
+283 ARTSVEDTQDPIQHC
-298 INGRH
+298 INGSH

-314 LSAEQQ
+314 LSTEQQ

-400 TTKSERANI
+400 TTKSERADI

-511 VAYDAVASCIEQ
+511 VAYDAVAACIEQ

-540 TTVDD
+540 ATVDD

-579 LTGRMDSDEKDR
+579 LTGRMDSDEKDK

-660 SLARRRLDILENTFD
+660 SLARQRLDILENTFD

-728 DPDLSQVQHRALV
+728 DPDVSQVQHRALV

>member
-27 LSYVTPARAKLF
+27 LPYVTPARAQLF

-48 DLILRV
+48 DLMLRI

-150 IHAADTPTSDAHSAD
+150 IHAADTRPTDGHAAD
-165 TQATNAQAANAHA
+165 THTAD
-178 TGAHAQDTSAPQPV
+178 AHAQDKSALELLP
-192 VNTRLDT
+192 NASFDT

-219 VKICLHKILP
+219 IKICLHKILP
-229 LVDCIPSAYLARN
+229 LVDCIPSVYLARN
-242 RLMGYSTAIQQMHM
+242 RLMGYSTAIQQIHM
-256 PTSMSAQEAARRRF
+256 PTSMSAQDAARRRF

-283 ARTSVEDAQDPIQHC
+283 ARTSVEDTQDPIQHC
-298 INGRH
+298 INGSH

-528 IICPLIDSQDAR
+528 IICPLIDSHDAR

-579 LTGRMDSDEKDR
+579 LTGRMDNVEKDR

-660 SLARRRLDILENTFD
+660 SLARQRLDILENTFD

-713 LIEAAHRDVGELLDS
+713 LIEAAHRDVGELLDG
-728 DPDLSQVQHRALV
+728 DPDVSQVQHRALV
-741 HEMHARFPA
+741 HEMRARFPA

-756 GIGF
+756 GIEF

>member
-12 PRLAASCALDAPLGM
+12 PRLAASCALDAPLGV
-27 LSYVTPARAKLF
+27 LAYVTPARAKLF

-150 IHAADTPTSDAHSAD
+150 IHAADTRPTDGYAAD
-165 TQATNAQAANAHA
+165 THTAD
-178 TGAHAQDTSAPQPV
+178 AHAQNKSTLELLPNA
-192 VNTRLDT
+192 RLDT

-219 VKICLHKILP
+219 IKICLHKILP
-229 LVDCIPSAYLARN
+229 LVDCIPSVYLARN
-242 RLMGYSTAIQQMHM
+242 RLMGYSTAIQQIHM
-256 PTSMSAQEAARRRF
+256 PTSMSAQDAARRRF

-283 ARTSVEDAQDPIQHC
+283 ARTSVEDIQDPIQHC
-298 INGRH
+298 INGSH

-400 TTKSERANI
+400 TTKSERADI

-414 TGSVQVIFGTTS
+414 TGSVQVVFGTTS

-511 VAYDAVASCIEQ
+511 VAYDAVAACIEQ

-528 IICPLIDSQDAR
+528 IICPLIDNQDAR

-579 LTGRMDSDEKDR
+579 LTGRMDNVEKDR

-713 LIEAAHRDVGELLDS
+713 LIEAAHRDVGELLDG
-728 DPDLSQVQHRALV
+728 DPDVSQVQHRALV

>member
-27 LSYVTPARAKLF
+27 LPYVTPARAKLF

-48 DLILRV
+48 DLMLHI
-54 PRRYLDF
+54 PRKYLDF

-150 IHAADTPTSDAHSAD
+150 IHAADTRPTDGYAAD
-165 TQATNAQAANAHA
+165 THVADAYE
-178 TGAHAQDTSAPQPV
+178 QDKRVPQPV
-192 VNTRLDT
+192 ANTRLDT

-219 VKICLHKILP
+219 IKICLHKILP
-229 LVDCIPSAYLARN
+229 LVDCIPSVYLARN
-242 RLMGYSTAIQQMHM
+242 RLMGYSTAIQQIHM
-256 PTSMSAQEAARRRF
+256 PTSMSAQDAARRRF

-283 ARTSVEDAQDPIQHC
+283 ARTSVEDIQDPIQHC
-298 INGRH
+298 INGSH

-361 TSTQAAM
+361 TFTQAAM

-400 TTKSERANI
+400 TTKSERADI
-409 LSGLQ
+409 LSQLQ

-511 VAYDAVASCIEQ
+511 VAYDAVAACIEQ

-528 IICPLIDSQDAR
+528 IICPLIDNQDAR

-565 ALKRSSFSAYRIGL
+565 ALKHSSFSAYRIGL
-579 LTGRMDSDEKDR
+579 LTGRMDSEEKDR

-696 QSGTLTLRV
+696 QSGTLTLHV

-713 LIEAAHRDVGELLDS
+713 LIEAAHRDVGELLDG
-728 DPDLSQVQHRALV
+728 DHRLSQTQHRALV

>member
-27 LSYVTPARAKLF
+27 LPYVTPARAKLF

-48 DLILRV
+48 DLMLHI
-54 PRRYLDF
+54 PRKYLDF

-150 IHAADTPTSDAHSAD
+150 IHAADTRPTDGYAAD
-165 TQATNAQAANAHA
+165 THTAD
-178 TGAHAQDTSAPQPV
+178 AHAQDKSALELLP
-192 VNTRLDT
+192 NASFDT

-219 VKICLHKILP
+219 IKICLHKILP
-229 LVDCIPSAYLARN
+229 LVDCIPSVYLARN
-242 RLMGYSTAIQQMHM
+242 RLMGYSTAIQQIHM
-256 PTSMSAQEAARRRF
+256 PTSMSAQDAARRRF

-283 ARTSVEDAQDPIQHC
+283 ARTSVEDTQDPIQHC
-298 INGRH
+298 INGSH

-400 TTKSERANI
+400 TTKSERADI
-409 LSGLQ
+409 LSQLQ
-414 TGSVQVIFGTTS
+414 TGSLQVIFGTTS

-496 TAKVTTKVLANENVS
+496 TAKVTTKVLVNENVS
-511 VAYDAVASCIEQ
+511 VAYDAVAACIEQ

-528 IICPLIDSQDAR
+528 IICPLIDNQDAR

-713 LIEAAHRDVGELLDS
+713 LIEAAHRDVGELLDG
-728 DPDLSQVQHRALV
+728 DPDVSQVQHRALV
-741 HEMHARFPA
+741 HEMRARFPA

-756 GIGF
+756 GIEF

>member
-1 MDTQLHISEAS
+1 
-12 PRLAASCALDAPLGM
+12 
-27 LSYVTPARAKLF
+27 
-39 SNLGIHTLR
+39 
-48 DLILRV
+48 
-54 PRRYLDF
+54 
-61 SRHVSI
+61 
-67 LEAAVNDTVTISCVI
+67 
-82 DRINLKRPRPHL
+82 
-94 SIVEMYVTDTIGIM
+94 
-108 RISFFRQPWLA
+108 
-119 KAYHVGDVVALLGKV
+119 
-134 EYSYGFK
+134 
-141 CMNSPFIEL
+141 
-150 IHAADTPTSDAHSAD
+150 
-165 TQATNAQAANAHA
+165 
-178 TGAHAQDTSAPQPV
+178 
-192 VNTRLDT
+192 
-199 HILPVYA
+199 
-206 LCDGL
+206 
-211 SAAWYRRI
+211 
-219 VKICLHKILP
+219 
-229 LVDCIPSAYLARN
+229 
-242 RLMGYSTAIQQMHM
+242 
-256 PTSMSAQEAARRRF
+256 
-270 AYNELFFLQLALR
+270 
-283 ARTSVEDAQDPIQHC
+283 
-298 INGRH
+298 
-303 LKNFYKALPFE
+303 
-314 LSAEQQ
+314 
-320 SAAHDLL
+320 
-327 HDMQAKTCMNRLL
+327 MNRLL

-511 VAYDAVASCIEQ
+511 VAYDAVAACIEQ

-528 IICPLIDSQDAR
+528 IICPLVDSQDAR

-696 QSGTLTLRV
+696 QSGTLTLHV

-713 LIEAAHRDVGELLDS
+713 LIEAAHRDVGELLAD
-728 DPDLSQVQHRALV
+728 DPRLSQTQHRSLV
-741 HEMHARFPA
+741 HQMYARFPA

-756 GIGF
+756 GIGFSRFEL

>member
-27 LSYVTPARAKLF
+27 LPYVTPARAKLF

-48 DLILRV
+48 DLMLRI

-108 RISFFRQPWLA
+108 HISFFRQPWLA

-150 IHAADTPTSDAHSAD
+150 IHAADTRPTDGHAAD
-165 TQATNAQAANAHA
+165 THT
-178 TGAHAQDTSAPQPV
+178 TDAHAQDKSALELLP
-192 VNTRLDT
+192 NASFDT

-219 VKICLHKILP
+219 IKICLHKILP
-229 LVDCIPSAYLARN
+229 LVDCIPSVYLARN
-242 RLMGYSTAIQQMHM
+242 RLMGYSTAIQQIHM
-256 PTSMSAQEAARRRF
+256 PTSMSAQDAARRRF

-283 ARTSVEDAQDPIQHC
+283 ARTSVEDTQDPIQHC
-298 INGRH
+298 INGSH

-400 TTKSERANI
+400 TTKSERADI
-409 LSGLQ
+409 LSQLQ
-414 TGSVQVIFGTTS
+414 TGSLQVIFGTTS

-496 TAKVTTKVLANENVS
+496 TAKVTTKVLVNENVS
-511 VAYDAVASCIEQ
+511 VAYDAVAACIEQ

-528 IICPLIDSQDAR
+528 IICPLIDNQDAR

-713 LIEAAHRDVGELLDS
+713 LIEAAHRDVGELLDG
-728 DPDLSQVQHRALV
+728 DPDVSQVQHRALV
-741 HEMHARFPA
+741 HEMRARFPA

-756 GIGF
+756 GIEF

>member
-12 PRLAASCALDAPLGM
+12 PRLAASCALDAPLDM
-27 LSYVTPARAKLF
+27 LPYVTPARAKLF

-48 DLILRV
+48 DLILRI

-82 DRINLKRPRPHL
+82 DRINLKRPRPHF

-150 IHAADTPTSDAHSAD
+150 IHAADTRPTDGHAAD
-165 TQATNAQAANAHA
+165 THTAD
-178 TGAHAQDTSAPQPV
+178 AHAQDKSALELLP
-192 VNTRLDT
+192 NTRLDT

-219 VKICLHKILP
+219 IKICLHKILP
-229 LVDCIPSAYLARN
+229 LVDCIPSVYLARN
-242 RLMGYSTAIQQMHM
+242 RLMGYSTAIQQIHM
-256 PTSMSAQEAARRRF
+256 PTSMRAQDAARRRF

-283 ARTSVEDAQDPIQHC
+283 ARTSVEDTQDPIQHC
-298 INGRH
+298 INGDH

-327 HDMQAKTCMNRLL
+327 HDMHAKTCMNRLL

-400 TTKSERANI
+400 TTKSERADI

-528 IICPLIDSQDAR
+528 IICPLIDNQDAR

-565 ALKRSSFSAYRIGL
+565 SLKRSSFSAYRIGL

-660 SLARRRLDILENTFD
+660 SLARQRLDILENTFE

-728 DPDLSQVQHRALV
+728 DPDLSQVQHRTLV

>member
-27 LSYVTPARAKLF
+27 LAYVTPARAKLF

-150 IHAADTPTSDAHSAD
+150 IHAAETHTTDGHTADTHVADTP
-165 TQATNAQAANAHA
+165 
-178 TGAHAQDTSAPQPV
+178 AQDKRAPQPV
-192 VNTRLDT
+192 ATTRLDT

-229 LVDCIPSAYLARN
+229 LVDCIPSVYLARN

-256 PTSMSAQEAARRRF
+256 PTSMSVQEAARRRF

-298 INGRH
+298 INGSH

-496 TAKVTTKVLANENVS
+496 TANVTTNVLANENVS
-511 VAYDAVASCIEQ
+511 VAYDAVAACIEQ

-528 IICPLIDSQDAR
+528 IICPLIDNQDTR

-565 ALKRSSFSAYRIGL
+565 ALKHSSFSAYRIGL

-696 QSGTLTLRV
+696 QSGTLTLHV

-713 LIEAAHRDVGELLDS
+713 LIEAAHRDVGELLDG
-728 DPDLSQVQHRALV
+728 DPRLSQTQHRALV
-741 HEMHARFPA
+741 HEIHARFPA

>member
-27 LSYVTPARAKLF
+27 LPYVTPVRAKLF

-48 DLILRV
+48 DLILRI

-150 IHAADTPTSDAHSAD
+150 IHAADTRPTDGHAAD
-165 TQATNAQAANAHA
+165 THTAD
-178 TGAHAQDTSAPQPV
+178 AHAQDKSALELLP
-192 VNTRLDT
+192 NASFDT

-219 VKICLHKILP
+219 IKICLHKILP
-229 LVDCIPSAYLARN
+229 LVDCIPSVYLARN
-242 RLMGYSTAIQQMHM
+242 RLMGYSTAIQQIHM
-256 PTSMSAQEAARRRF
+256 PTSMSAQDAARRRF

-283 ARTSVEDAQDPIQHC
+283 ARTSVEDTQDPIQHC
-298 INGRH
+298 INGSH

-400 TTKSERANI
+400 TTKSERADI
-409 LSGLQ
+409 LSQLQ
-414 TGSVQVIFGTTS
+414 TGSLQVIFGTTS

-496 TAKVTTKVLANENVS
+496 TAKVTTKVLVNENVS
-511 VAYDAVASCIEQ
+511 VAYDAVAACIEQ

-528 IICPLIDSQDAR
+528 IICPLIDNQDAR

-713 LIEAAHRDVGELLDS
+713 LIEAAHRDVGELLDG
-728 DPDLSQVQHRALV
+728 DPDVSQVQHRALV
-741 HEMHARFPA
+741 HEMRARFPA

-756 GIGF
+756 GIEF

>member
-27 LSYVTPARAKLF
+27 LPYVTPARAKLF

-48 DLILRV
+48 DLMLRI

-150 IHAADTPTSDAHSAD
+150 IHAADARPTDGHAAD
-165 TQATNAQAANAHA
+165 THAAD
-178 TGAHAQDTSAPQPV
+178 AHAQDKSALELLP
-192 VNTRLDT
+192 NARLDT

-219 VKICLHKILP
+219 IKICLHKILP
-229 LVDCIPSAYLARN
+229 LVDCIPSVYLARN

-298 INGRH
+298 INGSH

-409 LSGLQ
+409 LSSLQ

>member
-27 LSYVTPARAKLF
+27 LAYVTPARAKLF

-48 DLILRV
+48 DLILRI

-150 IHAADTPTSDAHSAD
+150 IHAADTRATDGHAAD
-165 TQATNAQAANAHA
+165 THTAD
-178 TGAHAQDTSAPQPV
+178 AHAQDKSALELLS
-192 VNTRLDT
+192 NARLDT

-229 LVDCIPSAYLARN
+229 LVDCIPSVYLARN

-298 INGRH
+298 INGSH

-496 TAKVTTKVLANENVS
+496 TASVTTNVLANENVS
-511 VAYDAVASCIEQ
+511 VAYDAVAACIEQ

-528 IICPLIDSQDAR
+528 IICPLIDNQDTR

-565 ALKRSSFSAYRIGL
+565 ALKHSSFSAYRIGL
-579 LTGRMDSDEKDR
+579 LTGRMDSEEKDR

-696 QSGTLTLRV
+696 QSGTLTLHV

-713 LIEAAHRDVGELLDS
+713 LIEAAHRDVSELLDD
-728 DPDLSQVQHRALV
+728 DPRLSQTQHRALV

-756 GIGF
+756 GIRF